1 MVVYK
6 IVTREGDK
14 LFSSTAEGP
23 ARVMYKPHRFVEAP
37 EWCQRLGY
45 HLTVFRAMPKA
56 LLFTFE
62 DHEVWVAWAMG
73 ISEPLQARRPKGYV
87 RPMYLDEP
95 FGQWSW
101 PSHTLFARRVKLL
114 HRINES
120 GERYRVFRVFK
131 GTGAW

>member
-56 LLFTFE
+56 LLFTLE

-73 ISEPLQARRPKGYV
+73 ISEPLQARRPKDYV
-87 RPMYLDEP
+87 RPMYLDKP

-114 HRINES
+114 HRIN
-120 GERYRVFRVFK
+120 GGRVLCK
-131 GTGAW
+131 GLGICNGLGVW